1 MNTGRVVFI
10 VFERIIDFNDK
21 NSNIVFHV
29 YDSEEAAL
37 ESVKNYICPY
47 IGMKEIR
54 PPEGYERYFV
64 YDEDRYHSA
73 VGLYILQREV
83 ES

>member
-29 YDSEEAAL
+29 YDSEEGRLKA
-37 ESVKNYICPY
+37 
-47 IGMKEIR
+47 
-54 PPEGYERYFV
+54 
-64 YDEDRYHSA
+64 
-73 VGLYILQREV
+73 
-83 ES
+83 

>member
-1 MNTGRVVFI
+1 MNTGRVVYI

-37 ESVKNYICPY
+37 KSIKDYICPY
-47 IGMKEIR
+47 VGMKEVP